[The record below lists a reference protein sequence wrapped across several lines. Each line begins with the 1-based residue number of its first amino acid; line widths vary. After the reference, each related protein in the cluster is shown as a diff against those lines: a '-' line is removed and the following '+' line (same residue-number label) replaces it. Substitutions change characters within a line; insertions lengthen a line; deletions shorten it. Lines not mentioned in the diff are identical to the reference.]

1 MLLTDLISE
10 VQRKIGRNIILFQQ
24 FEGLLKHVL
33 TFREIDGHIS
43 ELQDIIEFKK
53 ASISKQ
59 TMGQLVG
66 QFTENKNQNESIR
79 SADDHVEPHI
89 SFKFWIDNEDFYLNK
104 KESLS
109 KLIQE
114 RNKLVHHLL
123 LELDL
128 KSIDSCERISKRLD
142 IQCEHIRSE
151 INATQSFIKAL
162 ADGKK
167 TMSEFISSGVYKQEL
182 IIQVLRLNSLVL
194 MLTKIAQE
202 TARKDGWTLLH
213 SASYL
218 LKKYEPEEWELLRK
232 STEYKSLKS
241 LMLKTELFEFSE
253 EKTSKG
259 GIRVLYKLKTD
270 SGFAYA

>member
-24 FEGLLKHVL
+24 LEGLLKYVL

-43 ELQDIIEFKK
+43 ELQDIIELKK

-66 QFTENKNQNESIR
+66 QFTENKSQNESIR
-79 SADDHVEPHI
+79 SADDHVESHI
-89 SFKFWIDNEDFYLNK
+89 SFKFWIDDEDFYLNK

-109 KLIQE
+109 KLVQE

-151 INATQSFIKAL
+151 ISATRSFIKAL

-167 TMSEFISSGVYKQEL
+167 TMSEFISSDAYKQEL

-194 MLTKIAQE
+194 MLTKIAKE

-218 LKKYEPEEWELLRK
+218 LKKYEPEEWESLRK

-253 EKTSKG
+253 EKTSKD

-270 SGFAYA
+270 SGLAYA

>member
-24 FEGLLKHVL
+24 LEGLLKYVL
-33 TFREIDGHIS
+33 TFREIDGYIS
-43 ELQDIIEFKK
+43 ELQDIIEVKK
-53 ASISKQ
+53 ASIDKQ

-79 SADDHVEPHI
+79 SADDHKEPHI

-109 KLIQE
+109 KLVQE

-123 LELDL
+123 LDLDL
-128 KSIDSCERISKRLD
+128 KSIDSCELISKRLD

-151 INATQSFIKAL
+151 IKATQSFIKVL
-162 ADGKK
+162 TDGRK
-167 TMSEFISSGVYKQEL
+167 TMSEFISSDIYKKEL
-182 IIQVLRLNSLVL
+182 IIQLLRLNSLVL
-194 MLTKIAQE
+194 LLAKIAKE
-202 TARKDGWTLLH
+202 TARKDGWTLLN
-213 SASYL
+213 SATSL
-218 LKKYEPEEWELLRK
+218 LKKHEPEEWDLLRK

-270 SGFAYA
+270 SALAYA

>member
-1 MLLTDLISE
+1 MLLTDLINE
-10 VQRKIGRNIILFQQ
+10 VQRQVGRNIILFQQ
-24 FEGLLKHVL
+24 LEGLLKHIL
-33 TFREIDGHIS
+33 TFQEIDGHIS
-43 ELQDIIEFKK
+43 ELQDIIEFKR
-53 ASISKQ
+53 ASLSKQ

-66 QFTENKNQNESIR
+66 QFTENNNQNESIR
-79 SADDHVEPHI
+79 SDNDHKEPHI
-89 SFKFWIDNEDFYLNK
+89 SFKFWVDNEEFYLNK
-104 KESLS
+104 NKSLS
-109 KLIQE
+109 KLVQE

-128 KSIDSCERISKRLD
+128 KSIDSCEHISKGLD

-162 ADGKK
+162 ADCKK
-167 TMSEFISSGVYKQEL
+167 TMSEFISSDVYKQEL
-182 IIQVLRLNSLVL
+182 IIQVLQLNSLVL
-194 MLTKIAQE
+194 MLAKIAKE
-202 TARKDGWTLLH
+202 ATRKDGWTLLH

-218 LKKYEPEEWELLRK
+218 LKKHEPEEWESLRK
-232 STEYKSLKS
+232 STEFKSLKS

-270 SGFAYA
+270 SGLAYA

>member
-24 FEGLLKHVL
+24 LEGLLKYVL
-33 TFREIDGHIS
+33 TFRDIDGHIS
-43 ELQDIIEFKK
+43 ELQDIIELKK
-53 ASISKQ
+53 ASISKH

-66 QFTENKNQNESIR
+66 QFTENKSQNESIR
-79 SADDHVEPHI
+79 SADDHEEPYI
-89 SFKFWIDNEDFYLNK
+89 SFKFWIDNEEFYLNK
-104 KESLS
+104 KKSLS
-109 KLIQE
+109 KLVQE

-128 KSIDSCERISKRLD
+128 KSIDSCKHINKRLD

-151 INATQSFIKAL
+151 INATQSFIKVL

-167 TMSEFISSGVYKQEL
+167 TMSEFISSDVYKQGL

-194 MLTKIAQE
+194 MLAKIAKE
-202 TARKDGWTLLH
+202 AARKDGWTLLH

-218 LKKYEPEEWELLRK
+218 LKKHEPEEWESLRK
-232 STEYKSLKS
+232 STEFKSLKS

-270 SGFAYA
+270 SGLAYA